1 MTTLVTTISG
11 AYQVTEVDV
20 TAATYTVANI
30 VYPLYGQLLVVIIK
44 NTSGGA
50 TTVSWGAGYKLGAWT
65 SPATGLILLL
75 GLADPLRSMLTLQA
89 KPMSRSVAA
98 Q

>member
-1 MTTLVTTISG
+1 MTTLTTTISG

-44 NTSGGA
+44 NTSGAGI
-50 TTVSWGAGYKLGAWT
+50 TVSWDTGYKLGAWT
-65 SPATGLILLL
+65 NPATGF
-75 GLADPLRSMLTLQA
+75 
-89 KPMSRSVAA
+89 SRSITFYADYASQAYVEVGRGTVDVPN
-98 Q
+98 

>member
-20 TAATYTVANI
+20 TAATYTVTNI
-30 VYPLYGQLLVVIIK
+30 TYPLYGQLLVVIIK

-50 TTVSWGAGYKLGAWT
+50 TTVSWGVGYKLGAWT
-65 SPATGLILLL
+65 SPATGF
-75 GLADPLRSMLTLQA
+75 
-89 KPMSRSVAA
+89 SRSITFYADVASQA
-98 Q
+98 YVEVGRGTVDVPN